1 MLSIVNFRE
10 AVGRRGASALFIFSK
25 GLQVLSCLLPRV
37 YSSLTLKRDVNLT
50 TSSRYTIAAVTEQS
64 LLGWLCSVRVAATHT
79 GWSAVFLLIG
89 PKKRLAVTNNSAGM
103 AGKGGGW
110 KVMLCL
116 DQQPPVFSDSP
127 FIFMHLLR
135 GKSSGALQGFPRI
148 IKQFNFTVYSIYSR
162 LGTL

>member
-25 GLQVLSCLLPRV
+25 SLQVLSCLLPRV
-37 YSSLTLKRDVNLT
+37 YSPLTLNRDVNLT

-79 GWSAVFLLIG
+79 GWSAVSLLIG

-103 AGKGGGW
+103 AGKKGGGGW

-127 FIFMHLLR
+127 
-135 GKSSGALQGFPRI
+135 SSSCICCEENRPEPCRDSPG
-148 IKQFNFTVYSIYSR
+148 
-162 LGTL
+162 